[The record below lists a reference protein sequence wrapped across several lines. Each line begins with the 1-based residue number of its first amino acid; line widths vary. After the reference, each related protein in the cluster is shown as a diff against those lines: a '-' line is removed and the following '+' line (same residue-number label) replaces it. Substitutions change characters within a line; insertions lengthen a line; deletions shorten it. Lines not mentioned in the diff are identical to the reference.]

1 MAGSFGVTQ
10 RAPTWTFVDFP
21 LVPTNKQRRDT
32 ARRHLERQLQRR
44 AEREAR
50 RRRVTLISTIAATI
64 ALIAVIIIA
73 VVWLSSGNDTKP
85 AAKKKPSTSPTS
97 SVTSPTPTP
106 TPTTSYPPAKGAAV
120 TFNGV
125 TVKGATDL
133 KGYPGV
139 TSKGSGDPKNLEVKD
154 LVTGK
159 GASAKPTSTVTVQY
173 YGALY
178 KDGKYFD
185 SSWKR
190 GQPATFTLG
199 PGHVIDGFTEG
210 IGGTKGIAGMKV
222 GGRRIIIMPS
232 ALGYGTTGQPPT
244 IPANAPL
251 VFVVDLKAVSG

>member
-1 MAGSFGVTQ
+1 MP
-10 RAPTWTFVDFP
+10 RRTFVDFP
-21 LVPTNKQRRDT
+21 LVPTNKQRRET

-44 AEREAR
+44 EEREAR
-50 RRRVTLISTIAATI
+50 RRRVTLISTIAGTI
-64 ALIAVIIIA
+64 AVIAVIII
-73 VVWLSSGNDTKP
+73 VVIWASSGSDNPKP
-85 AAKKKPSTSPTS
+85 TAKKKPSTSPS
-97 SVTSPTPTP
+97 STLTSPSP

-125 TVKGATDL
+125 TVKGASDL
-133 KGYPGV
+133 KGYPVV
-139 TSKGSGDPKNLEVKD
+139 TSKGSGDPKKLEVKD

-159 GASAKPTSTVTVQY
+159 GATAKPTSTVTVQY

-199 PGHVIDGFTEG
+199 PGKVIDGFTEG
-210 IGGTKGIAGMKV
+210 IGGAKGVAGMKV

-232 ALGYGTTGQPPT
+232 ALGYGKTGSPPT

-251 VFVVDLKAVSG
+251 VFIVDLKAVS

>member
-1 MAGSFGVTQ
+1 
-10 RAPTWTFVDFP
+10 
-21 LVPTNKQRRDT
+21 VPTNKQRRET

-50 RRRVTLISTIAATI
+50 RRQVTLISSIAGTL
-64 ALIAVIIIA
+64 ALIAVIVI
-73 VVWLSSGNDTKP
+73 VVIWVNSGNDTKNKP
-85 AAKKKPSTSPTS
+85 AANKTASTSP
-97 SVTSPTPTP
+97 SPTPTSP
-106 TPTTSYPPAKGAAV
+106 SPSPTTSYPPAKGAAV
-120 TFNGV
+120 TFKGV

-133 KGYPGV
+133 KGYPVV
-139 TSKGSGDPKNLEVKD
+139 TSKGSGDPKQLEVKD

-159 GASAKPTSTVTVQY
+159 GPAAKPTSTVTVQY

-210 IGGTKGIAGMKV
+210 IGGAKGIAGMKV

-232 ALGYGTTGQPPT
+232 ALGYGKTGSPPT
-244 IPANAPL
+244 IPPNSPL
-251 VFVVDLKAVSG
+251 VFVVDLKAVA

>member
-1 MAGSFGVTQ
+1 M
-10 RAPTWTFVDFP
+10 
-21 LVPTNKQRRDT
+21 PTNKQRRDT

-50 RRRVTLISTIAATI
+50 RRRAALIASIAGTL
-64 ALIAVIIIA
+64 ALIAVIVI
-73 VVWLSSGNDTKP
+73 VVVLINSGSDKKTP
-85 AAKKKPSTSPTS
+85 AAAKKPSASPS
-97 SVTSPTPTP
+97 STLPSPSP

-133 KGYPGV
+133 KGYPVV
-139 TSKGSGDPKNLEVKD
+139 TSKGSGDPKKLEVKD

-159 GASAKPTSTVTVQY
+159 GATAKPTSTVTVQY

-190 GQPATFTLG
+190 GQPATFPLG
-199 PGHVIDGFTEG
+199 PGHVIDGFTQG

-232 ALGYGTTGQPPT
+232 VLGYGKTGSPPT
-244 IPANAPL
+244 IPPNSPL
-251 VFVVDLKAVSG
+251 VFVVDLKAVS

>member
-1 MAGSFGVTQ
+1 
-10 RAPTWTFVDFP
+10 
-21 LVPTNKQRRDT
+21 VPTNKQRRDT

-44 AEREAR
+44 VEREAR
-50 RRRVTLISTIAATI
+50 RRRVTLISTIAGTI
-64 ALIAVIIIA
+64 ALIAVIIIS
-73 VVWLSSGNDTKP
+73 VVWLSSGDATKP
-85 AAKKKPSTSPTS
+85 AAKKKPSTSPSS
-97 SVTSPTPTP
+97 SVTSPSPTP
-106 TPTTSYPPAKGAAV
+106 STSYPPAKGAAV

-133 KGYPGV
+133 NGYPVV
-139 TSKGSGDPKNLEVKD
+139 TSKGSGDPNNLEVKD

-199 PGHVIDGFTEG
+199 PGKVIDGFTEG
-210 IGGTKGIAGMKV
+210 IGGAKGIAGMKV

-232 ALGYGTTGQPPT
+232 ALGYGKTGSPPT
-244 IPANAPL
+244 IPANSPL
-251 VFVVDLKAVSG
+251 VFIVDLKAVS

>member
-1 MAGSFGVTQ
+1 
-10 RAPTWTFVDFP
+10 
-21 LVPTNKQRRDT
+21 VPTNKQRRET

-50 RRRVTLISTIAATI
+50 RRRVALISSIAGTL
-64 ALIAVIIIA
+64 ALIAVIVI
-73 VVWLSSGNDTKP
+73 VVIWVNGGNSTAP
-85 AAKKKPSTSPTS
+85 AANKKASTSPSSLPTS
-97 SVTSPTPTP
+97 PSPTPS
-106 TPTTSYPPAKGAAV
+106 TSYPPAKGAAV
-120 TFNGV
+120 TFKGV

-133 KGYPGV
+133 KGYPVV
-139 TSKGSGDPKNLEVKD
+139 TSKGSGDPKKLEVKD

-159 GASAKPTSTVTVQY
+159 GAAAKPTSTVTVQY

-199 PGHVIDGFTEG
+199 PGHVIDGFTQG

-232 ALGYGTTGQPPT
+232 ALGYGKTGSPPT
-244 IPANAPL
+244 IPPNSPL

>member
-1 MAGSFGVTQ
+1 
-10 RAPTWTFVDFP
+10 
-21 LVPTNKQRRDT
+21 VPTNKQRRDT

-50 RRRVTLISTIAATI
+50 RRRVALISTIAGTI
-64 ALIAVIIIA
+64 ALIAVIIVA

-85 AAKKKPSTSPTS
+85 AANKKPSTSPTS
-97 SVTSPTPTP
+97 SVTTPTP
-106 TPTTSYPPAKGAAV
+106 APTTSYPAAKGAAV

-133 KGYPGV
+133 KGYPVV
-139 TSKGSGDPKNLEVKD
+139 TSKGSGDPKNIEVKD

-159 GASAKPTSTVTVQY
+159 GASAKPGSSVTVQY

-178 KDGKYFD
+178 KNGQYFD

-190 GQPATFTLG
+190 GQAATFTLKSG
-199 PGHVIDGFTEG
+199 PGGVIAGFTEG

-232 ALGYGTTGQPPT
+232 ALGYGKTGSPPT
-244 IPANAPL
+244 IPPNSPL
-251 VFVVDLKAVSG
+251 VFVVDLKAVS